1 MCLHPEENKTEHVL
15 NVLKSVET
23 SVRSSMQN
31 STFMEFHIKA
41 DILCVIFLKIMK
53 TPYENTLMNIVIL
66 QTWIHKF
73 PCMKFMCA
81 IKMKLCMQ

>member
-1 MCLHPEENKTEHVL
+1 
-15 NVLKSVET
+15 
-23 SVRSSMQN
+23 
-31 STFMEFHIKA
+31 MEFHIKA